1 MAYKRHAGE
10 AAQRDG
16 PEVIAEQVPEV
27 VTEGPCV
34 IGSSGSSGA
43 VTAFVS
49 GQEKEHRRLGRPA
62 APERKIVD
70 RWVAYSP
77 PNDPLSA
84 RSRQP
89 MRPMTLKMAPIGS
102 RTSPNRPNGVSAA
115 SRMIVPPSS
124 ETVASALS
132 ASSTET

>member
-1 MAYKRHAGE
+1 
-10 AAQRDG
+10 
-16 PEVIAEQVPEV
+16 
-27 VTEGPCV
+27 
-34 IGSSGSSGA
+34 
-43 VTAFVS
+43 
-49 GQEKEHRRLGRPA
+49 
-62 APERKIVD
+62 
-70 RWVAYSP
+70 
-77 PNDPLSA
+77 
-84 RSRQP
+84 